1 MLTIDFSW
9 FPLVSGQNCLDVG
22 CGEGRHSLAAYL
34 RPGVDVV
41 GLDLSDEDLATANT
55 RIADMEVFDP
65 EGSVRFMRGDAT
77 RLPFPDHSFDRVIC
91 SEVLEHIPN
100 YLNVIEEL
108 VRVLKPGGK
117 LAISV
122 PRAWPEWLCWQLSE
136 GYRTTPGGHIR
147 IFDRIHL
154 RREVTRYGLTC
165 YHEHGAHALHVPY
178 WWLRCLFWRVGE
190 DNWLVAAYHRLLVW
204 DLMQRPA
211 ITRWI
216 EKLTNPWMGKSV
228 VLYFNKAAEPYA
240 EVSDEPLT
248 DEEQVMGSR
257 QEAAV

>member
-100 YLNVIEEL
+100 YLNVLEEL

-147 IFDRIHL
+147 IFDRTHL
-154 RREVTRYGLTC
+154 RREVTRYGLNC
-165 YHEHGAHALHVPY
+165 YHQHGAHALHVPY
-178 WWLRCLFWRVGE
+178 WWLRCLFWRSGE
-190 DNWLVAAYHRLLVW
+190 DNWLVGAYHKLLVW

-228 VLYFNKAAEPYA
+228 VLYFNKPTEPYA
-240 EVSDEPLT
+240 EPSDEQRPV
-248 DEEQVMGSR
+248 EEDAMDSR